1 MQNIPV
7 FVIVLFAFA
16 TFFTIFQFYLA
27 AGKSGKVLIAIV
39 VYMTLQSLLSI
50 DGFYKN
56 GMSIPPRF
64 VFLIGPG
71 ILLGLSLCFFNF
83 GKKFLDSL
91 GLKSLTLLHAVR
103 LPVEIILYNVFVAGL
118 IPELMTFEGYNFD
131 ILSGISAIVVYY
143 LVFVRQ
149 NAGSKLLLFWNIA
162 CILLLINIVGI
173 AILSAKTPFQQLA
186 FDQPN
191 IGVTYFPFVILPA
204 IIVPV
209 VLVSHI
215 AAIRQLLLKKTVQ
228 MPQQVH

>member
-27 AGKSGKVLIAIV
+27 AGKSDKVLIAIV
-39 VYMTLQSLLSI
+39 VYMSLQSLLAI

-64 VFLIGPG
+64 MFLIAPG
-71 ILLGLSLCFFNF
+71 ILFGLSLPFFNL

-91 GLKSLTLLHAVR
+91 DLKSLTLLHAVR

-143 LVFVRQ
+143 IVFVRQ
-149 NAGSKLLLFWNIA
+149 SAGTKLLLIWNIA
-162 CILLLINIVGI
+162 CLLLLINIISI

-191 IGVTYFPFVILPA
+191 IGVTYFPLMILPA
-204 IIVPV
+204 VIVPA

-228 MPQQVH
+228 KPL